1 MAADDEKY
9 CGLALSICYREM
21 LVTLSSIYQ
30 SSNILFLIA
39 KKKKMQV
46 NFQQDKHLD
55 LLMSLL
61 TVITYFRTMMMP
73 AEEYEKTV
81 PHYLLATPWLAL
93 SPCFPGTQANF

>member
-1 MAADDEKY
+1 
-9 CGLALSICYREM
+9 M
-21 LVTLSSIYQ
+21 LQRNASYFVINLPV
-30 SSNILFLIA
+30 FKHFVPHCK